1 MTANEA
7 ATDNVLTL
15 EKLADEVR
23 HLKGQVVLMHDTEM
37 AALIGV
43 GMDEDDLYY
52 IGQPLKKD
60 QKPIW
65 YSAVGACCGLK
76 PYLPEAQYERI
87 ERTWQFANLLAEDFV
102 MLAQLESKEAVP
114 YDPEVHNAQR
124 LAISKRRYEEAV
136 ARAAKSRE

>member
-1 MTANEA
+1 MASDQSA
-7 ATDNVLTL
+7 SDNILTL

-23 HLKGQVVLMHDTEM
+23 PFTGQVVLMHDTEM
-37 AALIGV
+37 AALMGV

-52 IGQPLKKD
+52 IGQPLKKN

-76 PYLPEAQYERI
+76 PYLPEDQYERI
-87 ERTWQFANLLAEDFV
+87 EGYWQRAGLLAEDFV
-102 MLAQLESKEAVP
+102 MLAQFEGNEAAH

-136 ARAAKSRE
+136 ARAAASRG

>member
-1 MTANEA
+1 MTAAQTTE
-7 ATDNVLTL
+7 DDFLTL
-15 EKLADEVR
+15 NKLADEVR

-43 GMDEDDLYY
+43 GMDADDLYY
-52 IGQPLKKD
+52 IAQPLKKD

-76 PYLPEAQYERI
+76 PYLPEDQYARI
-87 ERTWQFANLLAEDFV
+87 EGYWRRAGLLADDFH
-102 MLAQLESKEAVP
+102 MLAHLEDGEAEP
-114 YDPEVHNAQR
+114 YNPDIHDARR